1 MDTLPTLSHSP
12 APLSHKQAGTAIVET
27 LLALLPVLLIG
38 SLCIELAR
46 GYQVR
51 HLLTLSLHQAARI
64 AAVHHAAPHKWQP
77 ALQDSVSL
85 LFVPPGRYQSPQ
97 ARRDAARQLHERRFG
112 LPLWQATQLASPHDT
127 IHLRLTYLH
136 SPMQEWLRRM
146 LQALFSMIDQK
157 EHHLGRQHTVEQR
170 ARRQGL
176 IPIVVE
182 YRVLR
187 HRSLGQP

>member
-1 MDTLPTLSHSP
+1 MDILPPLAHSR
-12 APLSHKQAGTAIVET
+12 APLNHQQTGTAIVEM
-27 LLALLPVLLIG
+27 LLVLLPVLLTG
-38 SLCIELAR
+38 SLCLELAR

-77 ALQDSVSL
+77 ALEDSISL

-97 ARRDAARQLHERRFG
+97 ARRDAARQSHTRRFG
-112 LPLWQATQLASPHDT
+112 LPLWQATQLASSHDT

-146 LQALFSMIDQK
+146 LQALFNMIDRQ
-157 EHHLGRQHTVEQR
+157 ERALEPQHTVEQR
-170 ARRQGL
+170 AWRQGL

-182 YRVLR
+182 YRILR
-187 HRSLGQP
+187 HRSLNQP